1 MATGDRAD
9 SSGEP
14 QIVGDAE
21 DPGYFAETCVERIA
35 AITTLQFL

>member
-14 QIVGDAE
+14 QIVGDY
-21 DPGYFAETCVERIA
+21 PGYFAETCVERIA
-35 AITTLQFL
+35 TITTLQFL